1 MVRMR
6 YDQAADALAIEL
18 TDAPDSART
27 VKVSET
33 VRLDFDT
40 KGRLVMVEILDAS
53 FHVAP
58 ADLAQLPTG
67 EDVLTLLE
75 AERESGIKA
84 STLRVQLNHGRLK
97 GVKRGR
103 DWYVDATDLMNYM
116 ESRSSRGRPLASEQ
130 RTSPSRRPPAS
141 RKARASASKAKR

>member
-6 YDQAADALAIEL
+6 YDQAADALAIDL
-18 TDAPDSART
+18 TDAPNSART

-33 VRLDFDT
+33 VRLDFD
-40 KGRLVMVEILDAS
+40 KAGRLVSVEILDAS

-58 ADLAQLPTG
+58 ADLAQLPSG
-67 EDVLTLLE
+67 DEALTLLE

-84 STLRVQLNHGRLK
+84 STLRVLLNRGRLK

-116 ESRSSRGRPLASEQ
+116 ESRSPRGRPPA
-130 RTSPSRRPPAS
+130 RGARKKAPSRTARPAA
-141 RKARASASKAKR
+141 RKVRR